1 MESRFKNME
10 QDNTIE
16 DYGQPES
23 KRSMKIFDDA
33 RDSYNPSERQE
44 CEASQ
49 SSQTCNDEE
58 AKVQTQV
65 FEEPRNFEIVE
76 DP

>member
-23 KRSMKIFDDA
+23 KRSMKIFDQVVDA
-33 RDSYNPSERQE
+33 RDSYNPSER
-44 CEASQ
+44 
-49 SSQTCNDEE
+49 
-58 AKVQTQV
+58 
-65 FEEPRNFEIVE
+65 
-76 DP
+76 